1 MIVACPQLIQGRV
14 LPASGRPNHLFPP
27 LNCAFTKKKLADNH
41 CSIMAA
47 NESSNPGFRTRVGF
61 LKTRCEVV
69 EKSKGINKAVI
80 LARGLGK
87 RMRSSVSSAHLD
99 ADQSQAADVGVKA
112 MIPVGRP
119 FLDFVLSA
127 LADAG
132 FGQACLVVGPEH
144 TAIREYY
151 SSIAPKRITVSFAT
165 QERPI
170 GTANALLAAEA
181 FISDESFIVL
191 NSDNYY
197 PVEVFRALLL
207 LGESGLPAFEQES
220 LIREG
225 NIPSERV
232 RGYALL
238 KIDEGDYLQH
248 IVEKPG
254 DIPVASDIGAIFIS
268 MNCWRFTPEIL
279 RACRD
284 VPRSPRGEFE
294 LPEAVQ
300 FGLSSLGLR
309 FKVVR
314 FRTGVLDLSYRGDI
328 AEVARRLAGVR
339 VEL

>member
-1 MIVACPQLIQGRV
+1 M
-14 LPASGRPNHLFPP
+14 
-27 LNCAFTKKKLADNH
+27 K
-41 CSIMAA
+41 
-47 NESSNPGFRTRVGF
+47 ESATES
-61 LKTRCEVV
+61 
-69 EKSKGINKAVI
+69 KSINKAVI

-87 RMRSSVSSAHLD
+87 RMRSLVSPAHLD
-99 ADQSQAADVGVKA
+99 AEQSQAADAGMKA

-132 FGQACLVVGPEH
+132 FDQAGLVVGPEH

-151 SSIAPKRITVSFAT
+151 SSIAPKRINVSFAI
-165 QERPI
+165 QEQPI
-170 GTANALLAAEA
+170 GTANALLAAEP

-197 PVEVFRALLL
+197 PVEVFRALRS
-207 LGESGLPAFEQES
+207 LGEPGLPAFEQES

-225 NIPSERV
+225 NIPSERI

-238 KIDEGDYLQH
+238 KIDEGDYLER
-248 IVEKPG
+248 IVEKP
-254 DIPVASDIGAIFIS
+254 DEIPAAIATGSVFIS

-279 RACRD
+279 RACRE
-284 VPRSPRGEFE
+284 VPRSARGEFE

-300 FGLSSLGLR
+300 FGLSVLGLR

-328 AEVARRLAGVR
+328 AEVARRLACVR

>member
-1 MIVACPQLIQGRV
+1 M
-14 LPASGRPNHLFPP
+14 
-27 LNCAFTKKKLADNH
+27 
-41 CSIMAA
+41 
-47 NESSNPGFRTRVGF
+47 
-61 LKTRCEVV
+61 
-69 EKSKGINKAVI
+69 EKSKAINKAVI

-99 ADQSQAADVGVKA
+99 ADQSQAADAGMKA

-132 FGQACLVVGPEH
+132 FGQACLVVGREH

-151 SSIAPKRITVSFAT
+151 SSIALKRITVSFAT
-165 QERPI
+165 QEQPI

-181 FISDESFIVL
+181 FIADESFLVL

-197 PVEVFRALLL
+197 PVDVFRALRL
-207 LGESGLPAFEQES
+207 LGEPGLPAFEQES

-225 NIPSERV
+225 NIPSERI

-238 KIDEGDYLQH
+238 KIDEGDYLER

-254 DIPVASDIGAIFIS
+254 EIPIASCKNDVFIS
-268 MNCWRFTPEIL
+268 MNCWRFTPEIFG
-279 RACRD
+279 ACRE
-284 VPRSPRGEFE
+284 VPRSARGEFE

-300 FGLSSLGLR
+300 YGLSSLGLR

-314 FRTGVLDLSYRGDI
+314 FRKGVLDLSYRGDI
-328 AEVARRLAGVR
+328 SEVARRLAGVC